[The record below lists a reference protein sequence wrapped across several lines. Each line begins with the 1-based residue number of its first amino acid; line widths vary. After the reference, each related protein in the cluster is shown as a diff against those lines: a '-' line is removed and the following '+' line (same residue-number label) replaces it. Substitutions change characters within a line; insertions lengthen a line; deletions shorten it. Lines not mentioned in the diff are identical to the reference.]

1 MRSKTQ
7 KKFILIS
14 SVAIMILLA
23 MMTFILL
30 DTSAPVA
37 QAAAGDMYV
46 AEYVGD
52 NGSLP
57 GDAHLT
63 KEEIAA
69 KYNKSTLSVLTI
81 NSGQML
87 YDFLNGNYANYSV
100 GYLESNVGISYNSV
114 KEGYYN
120 TNVNSSNAIF
130 DRIFDGNGY
139 TLNLYGG
146 VGDANSNVEISD
158 NDARRKSRRNNLDG
172 YGPIE
177 VWYEYTG
184 FLLSLIHI

>member
-52 NGSLP
+52 NGWMDISTSTSL
-57 GDAHLT
+57 
-63 KEEIAA
+63 
-69 KYNKSTLSVLTI
+69 
-81 NSGQML
+81 
-87 YDFLNGNYANYSV
+87 
-100 GYLESNVGISYNSV
+100 
-114 KEGYYN
+114 
-120 TNVNSSNAIF
+120 
-130 DRIFDGNGY
+130 
-139 TLNLYGG
+139 
-146 VGDANSNVEISD
+146 
-158 NDARRKSRRNNLDG
+158 
-172 YGPIE
+172 
-177 VWYEYTG
+177 
-184 FLLSLIHI
+184 LL